1 MDTRIRKGSTDGGW
15 LCRALATSASWFR
28 ESTAVFSR
36 RVPPSWPWLWWWGFW
51 CCLRPRRIITFRAE
65 RGGLGLCQGRLWG
78 LIGSQVPGYGFI
90 PVTAEG
96 ARALVGKPFATSEEA
111 LKALRPIVEQ
121 AAREGVAAVAA
132 KEKELAQAYKTVLP
146 NLQGAKLL
154 GVPGYDARVEALE
167 KWMAVVTGSA
177 KAVPAH

>member
-1 MDTRIRKGSTDGGW
+1 MQGTGDKRIVVSGINRSLLSKGAAIVAVVVVVGV
-15 LCRALATSASWFR
+15 LVLFATPAHYY
-28 ESTAVFSR
+28 
-36 RVPPSWPWLWWWGFW
+36 
-51 CCLRPRRIITFRAE
+51 FRAE